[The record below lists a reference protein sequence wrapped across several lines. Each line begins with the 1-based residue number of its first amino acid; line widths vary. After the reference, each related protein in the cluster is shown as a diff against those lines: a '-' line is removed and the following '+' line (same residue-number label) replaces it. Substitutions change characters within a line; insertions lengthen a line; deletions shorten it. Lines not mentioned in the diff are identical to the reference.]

1 VETDTL
7 DDIAAG
13 SVIEVI
19 SIRGSTAAEH
29 SLLSSSL
36 SAADLG
42 SGARR
47 GGYEYICRYMESV
60 TNKSFVKVLP
70 HSILPRGLA
79 LSHYRF
85 AYVDL
90 LRSLSRLSEF
100 TDPFSIAIQRL
111 HVSVVPE
118 SLPCRSVERTSIED
132 YIRNGVIGSSARSQT
147 YYICGMPGHH

>member
-1 VETDTL
+1 M
-7 DDIAAG
+7 
-13 SVIEVI
+13 
-19 SIRGSTAAEH
+19 EH
-29 SLLSSSL
+29 SFLSSSL

-42 SGARR
+42 SDARR
-47 GGYEYICRYMESV
+47 GGYEYICRFMESV

-90 LRSLSRLSEF
+90 LASLSQLSES
-100 TDPFSIAIQRL
+100 TDPFSVAIQRL

-118 SLPCRSVERTSIED
+118 SLPGRSVERSSIED
-132 YIRNGVIGSSARSQT
+132 YIRNGVEGISVRSQT